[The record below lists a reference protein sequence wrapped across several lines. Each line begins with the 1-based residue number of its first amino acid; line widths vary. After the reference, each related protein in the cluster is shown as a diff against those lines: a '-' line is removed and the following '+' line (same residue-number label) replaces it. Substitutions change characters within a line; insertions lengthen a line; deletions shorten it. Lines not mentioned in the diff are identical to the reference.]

1 MGRTRP
7 YKNLNILYK
16 ELFIHFISTQTRPL
30 FLHIGLKERIKRLVL
45 NTCKPWLTG
54 VIYQSVF
61 TRCHADH
68 SFYITSDSTGMG
80 KEFLLWKSEG
90 KRNCYA
96 KKENSYV
103 EIKSTSMVLYF
114 IEFNR

>member
-1 MGRTRP
+1 MP
-7 YKNLNILYK
+7 YIRNF
-16 ELFIHFISTQTRPL
+16 LFILSLLELDEF
-30 FLHIGLKERIKRLVL
+30 FLHIGLKERIKLLVL

-61 TRCHADH
+61 TRCHAAH

-90 KRNCYA
+90 KEIA
-96 KKENSYV
+96 MQKKKIV
-103 EIKSTSMVLYF
+103 M
-114 IEFNR
+114 